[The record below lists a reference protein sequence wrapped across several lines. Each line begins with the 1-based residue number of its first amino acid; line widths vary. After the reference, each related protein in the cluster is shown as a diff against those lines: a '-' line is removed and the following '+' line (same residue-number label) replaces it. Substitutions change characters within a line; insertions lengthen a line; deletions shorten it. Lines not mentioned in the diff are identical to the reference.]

1 MAIANYF
8 YNETTRRYVALFGT
22 IFNQLKIERKDNTGT
37 VIQDMIVPLSYAPFQ
52 KVLSRL
58 NEDPDLLNSTRP
70 AMSLP
75 RMSFEITSL
84 SYDPARKIGS
94 TQKMRKSQKTETD
107 SSRPFMYAS
116 VPYDIEFSLY
126 IMTKYA
132 EDATKIMEQIIPFF
146 TPDWTVTAS
155 MVPDLDPIDIPIVL
169 NSVTTEDLYEGDYET
184 RQTIL
189 YTLTF
194 TLKGYYFGPEK
205 TKKVIKFI
213 DIDMATSTAG
223 DAIAEEGIT
232 IRPGMTAGGLPLNED
247 GIASVA
253 TAEVSNGS
261 VTGITIVNDGEN
273 YDPLNV
279 IPVTISAPSGLNAQ
293 ITPTITNTGITDFTI
308 TEAGGFYSAVPA
320 VTISAPDSD
329 IITATGSVVI
339 SGDTVGSIDI
349 TNSGTYYSS
358 ATVSVDEPP
367 AKSAYVYYGDD
378 ALYHNIAD
386 TTFSHVTDYAFNTA
400 GNGFAIEFWIRP
412 EFSGAG
418 AADYHILHIP
428 GQTMRIEIEVNAGGA
443 MLVYR
448 PHLNSVPVRS
458 SGGFATYSLNENAW
472 NHVRLEHYGS
482 TAKWL
487 LNGTAI
493 PGGNA
498 PQGYLQGGGATVNI
512 GQRSG
517 SERSFIGALDNLII
531 TQISG
536 LTADGA
542 YTVPTSA
549 QVGSHFT
556 DDFDKDPA
564 TATATVLEGE
574 VTAITVTNAG
584 ANYANTTPSIVIS
597 DPDGVA
603 GDYQA
608 TATAILTNGAV
619 TDITIN
625 NIGKFYITANV
636 AIDAVVTET
645 ATATIAID
653 GTGQATGIAVTN
665 AGLGYSSAPTVT
677 VGNPA
682 AVSVP
687 YQQIEFDDDWGII
700 TIFEDV

>member
-1 MAIANYF
+1 
-8 YNETTRRYVALFGT
+8 
-22 IFNQLKIERKDNTGT
+22 
-37 VIQDMIVPLSYAPFQ
+37 
-52 KVLSRL
+52 
-58 NEDPDLLNSTRP
+58 
-70 AMSLP
+70 
-75 RMSFEITSL
+75 
-84 SYDPARKIGS
+84 
-94 TQKMRKSQKTETD
+94 
-107 SSRPFMYAS
+107 
-116 VPYDIEFSLY
+116 
-126 IMTKYA
+126 
-132 EDATKIMEQIIPFF
+132 
-146 TPDWTVTAS
+146 
-155 MVPDLDPIDIPIVL
+155 
-169 NSVTTEDLYEGDYET
+169 
-184 RQTIL
+184 
-189 YTLTF
+189 
-194 TLKGYYFGPEK
+194 
-205 TKKVIKFI
+205 
-213 DIDMATSTAG
+213 
-223 DAIAEEGIT
+223 
-232 IRPGMTAGGLPLNED
+232 
-247 GIASVA
+247 
-253 TAEVSNGS
+253 
-261 VTGITIVNDGEN
+261 
-273 YDPLNV
+273 
-279 IPVTISAPSGLNAQ
+279 
-293 ITPTITNTGITDFTI
+293 
-308 TEAGGFYSAVPA
+308 
-320 VTISAPDSD
+320 
-329 IITATGSVVI
+329 VI

-418 AADYHILHIP
+418 TADYHILHIP
-428 GQTMRIEIEVNAGGA
+428 GQTMRIEIEDGGV
-443 MLVYR
+443 LVYR
-448 PHLNSVPVRS
+448 PWLNTVPVRS
-458 SGGFATYSLNENAW
+458 TGHTLNENAW

-482 TAKWL
+482 DAKWL

-493 PGGNA
+493 AGGNA
-498 PQGYLQGGGATVNI
+498 PQGYLQGGGGTVNI

-536 LTADGA
+536 VTADGS

-549 QVGSHFT
+549 QTGSHFT

-574 VTAITVTNAG
+574 VTAIVVTNAG
-584 ANYANTTPSIVIS
+584 ANYANTTPTVTVSN
-597 DPDGVA
+597 PDGAAV
-603 GDYQA
+603 DYRA
-608 TATAILTNGAV
+608 TATAVLTDGAV

-625 NIGKFYITANV
+625 NTGKFYITANV

-653 GTGQATGIAVTN
+653 GTGQATGITVTN

>member
-22 IFNQLKIERKDNTGT
+22 IFNQLKIERKDNAGT

-205 TKKVIKFI
+205 TKKVIKFV

-247 GIASVA
+247 GIAAVA
-253 TAEVSNGS
+253 TAQVSNGS
-261 VTGITIVNDGEN
+261 LTGITIINDGEN

-293 ITPTITNTGITDFTI
+293 ITPTITNTAITDFTI
-308 TEAGGFYSAVPA
+308 TEAGGFYSTVPA
-320 VTISAPDSD
+320 VTISAPDSN

-418 AADYHILHIP
+418 TADYHILHIP
-428 GQTMRIEIEVNAGGA
+428 GQTMRIEIEDGGV
-443 MLVYR
+443 LVYR
-448 PHLNSVPVRS
+448 PWLNTVPVRS
-458 SGGFATYSLNENAW
+458 TGHTLNENAW

-482 TAKWL
+482 DAKWL

-493 PGGNA
+493 AGGNA
-498 PQGYLQGGGATVNI
+498 PQGYLQGGGGTVNI

-536 LTADGA
+536 VTADGS

-549 QVGSHFT
+549 QTGSHFT

-574 VTAITVTNAG
+574 VTAIVVTNAG
-584 ANYANTTPSIVIS
+584 ANYANTTPTITIS
-597 DPDGVA
+597 APDGSFSDA
-603 GDYQA
+603 QYQA
-608 TATAILTNGAV
+608 TATAVLTDGAV
-619 TDITIN
+619 TSVTIN
-625 NIGKFYITANV
+625 NSGKFYTFSNV
-636 AIDAVVTET
+636 TIGGLTSEQ
-645 ATATIAID
+645 ATATVNIGA
-653 GTGQATGIAVTN
+653 TGQATGLTVTN
-665 AGLGYSSAPTVT
+665 AGAGYRAIPVVTIAGPSAT
-677 VGNPA
+677 
-682 AVSVP
+682 SVP
-687 YQQIEFDDDWGII
+687 YTQIEFDDDWGII
-700 TIFEDV
+700 TLIEDV